1 MENALVLIIE
11 DEREIAET
19 LRAYFERDAF
29 RTVSA
34 ADGDTGLS
42 HHQHLKPHLVVLDVN
57 LPGGVD
63 GFEVLAA
70 IRRRGDTP
78 VTMAPALGEDL
89 DKLQAQCIGADNY
102 MVKSFNPLKVVAR
115 AKAVLRRAC
124 NTGRDQIRVGP
135 LTIDTNAYTAS
146 VGFPPAASML
156 ELTRTEFRLLSHKAR
171 FANKVFERSELVDA
185 CLPEGEALE
194 RTVDSHVS
202 NLRRKLS
209 AAGAND
215 LLLGVRGL
223 GYRLSDPRD

>member
-1 MENALVLIIE
+1 
-11 DEREIAET
+11 
-19 LRAYFERDAF
+19 
-29 RTVSA
+29 
-34 ADGDTGLS
+34 
-42 HHQHLKPHLVVLDVN
+42 
-57 LPGGVD
+57 
-63 GFEVLAA
+63 
-70 IRRRGDTP
+70 
-78 VTMAPALGEDL
+78 
-89 DKLQAQCIGADNY
+89 
-102 MVKSFNPLKVVAR
+102 MVKPFNPLKVVAG

-124 NTGRDQIRVGP
+124 NTGRDQILVGP

-146 VGFPPAASML
+146 VGFPPATSML
-156 ELTRTEFRLLSHKAR
+156 ELTRTEFRLLSHMAR

-202 NLRRKLS
+202 NLRCKLS